1 MPLIRQD
8 KKRKGAVLVPERTV
22 GIGFCPFCGPGHAC
36 RGGHRTAVTFFRDEN
51 VKFSWESDSVS
62 PKVPHS
68 VQLLRRAAGAG
79 PDPDL
84 LWSRM
89 VAAERSQACPG
100 PRSTAPAPVTV
111 GRGAGPVSGWP
122 LAGRWCPTPALVRDT
137 ACRVAPEAGKCP
149 VPHGVGSRW
158 GGGYRSGS
166 RMGTNHA
173 NAGQFMRSDCRR
185 CDHCP
190 PGASRSDLAVS
201 ARGARVQ
208 WLGVQWQ
215 GLRGDGRAARTW
227 LAPARAQVSALV
239 P

>member
-36 RGGHRTAVTFFRDEN
+36 RGAYRTAITFFRDAN
-51 VKFSWESDSVS
+51 VKFSWESGSVS
-62 PKVPHS
+62 PKVPRS
-68 VQLLRRAAGAG
+68 VQLPPRAAGAG
-79 PDPDL
+79 LDPDL
-84 LWSRM
+84 LSSRM
-89 VAAERSQACPG
+89 VAAERGQVCPG
-100 PRSTAPAPVTV
+100 PRWTAPALVTV
-111 GRGAGPVSGWP
+111 GRGARPVSRWP
-122 LAGRWCPTPALVRDT
+122 LAGRWFPTPALVRDR
-137 ACRVAPEAGKCP
+137 ACRFAPEAGKWP

-166 RMGTNHA
+166 RMGTNDA

-190 PGASRSDLAVS
+190 PGASRSDVGAS
-201 ARGARVQ
+201 ARGAR
-208 WLGVQWQ
+208 VQWQ

-227 LAPARAQVSALV
+227 LAPARARVSALV